1 MLLKINSRPLS
12 ESDKVAIKKEMAVI
26 IGRVLFKL
34 RKSYGISGK
43 KLAKEVGMSQ
53 QQISRYEN
61 GINYITVDMIL
72 GILYFLE
79 VPVFEFFNIVTK
91 EIKNSNYELFLIYEK
106 VLTNNYISSNLLHK
120 DAFFDVISDSSV
132 KYY

>member
-1 MLLKINSRPLS
+1 
-12 ESDKVAIKKEMAVI
+12 MAVI

-79 VPVFEFFNIVTK
+79 VPIFEFFNIVTK

-106 VLTNNYISSNLLHK
+106 VLTNNYIASNLLHK

>member
-34 RKSYGISGK
+34 RKSYVISGK

-79 VPVFEFFNIVTK
+79 VPIFEFFNIVTK

-106 VLTNNYISSNLLHK
+106 VLTNNYINSNLLHK

>member
-1 MLLKINSRPLS
+1 
-12 ESDKVAIKKEMAVI
+12 
-26 IGRVLFKL
+26 
-34 RKSYGISGK
+34 
-43 KLAKEVGMSQ
+43 
-53 QQISRYEN
+53 
-61 GINYITVDMIL
+61 MIL

-79 VPVFEFFNIVTK
+79 VPIFEFFNIVTK